1 VYKFQLKQ
9 KDRLKILPVLHLLV
23 ALIFVIDVSHVPE
36 NRIKDWV
43 FSAVYFIAFI
53 FLLIA
58 GIFYKKIL
66 NNVARHF
73 RLLFFES
80 MLFLG
85 GSVYFWSKGLSF
97 VALSHAILAGVLVLF
112 MIYLRRKE
120 QGDLIVVSRSN
131 VILPGLTGQRIIEWT
146 QLTNLVKKDD
156 LLTLDFKNNRLM
168 QVEILNADE
177 VPENEFNQFCLQQ
190 LNKLEEPGRPNLN

>member
-1 VYKFQLKQ
+1 VYKFQIKQ

-23 ALIFVIDVSHVPE
+23 ALIFIIDLSHVPE
-36 NRIKDWV
+36 NSIKDWV

-58 GIFYKKIL
+58 AIFYKKIM
-66 NNVARHF
+66 NTVWRHF

-80 MLFLG
+80 MLFLV
-85 GSVYFWSKGLSF
+85 GSVYFWSKGLSL
-97 VALSHAILAGVLVLF
+97 VALSHAIIAGVLVLF

-120 QGDLIVVSRSN
+120 QGELIIVSKHN
-131 VILPGLTGQRIIEWT
+131 VILPGLTGQRIVQWGE
-146 QLTNLVKKDD
+146 LTNVIRRDD

-168 QVEILNADE
+168 QVQIINADD
-177 VPENEFNQFCLQQ
+177 VPENEFNQFCQQQ
-190 LNKLEEPGRPNLN
+190 LSATNK

>member
-1 VYKFQLKQ
+1 MYKLQIKQ

-23 ALIFVIDVSHVPE
+23 ALIFIIDLSHVPE
-36 NRIKDWV
+36 NRIKDWL
-43 FSAVYFIAFI
+43 FSAVYLIAFI
-53 FLLIA
+53 LLLVA

-66 NNVARHF
+66 NSVWRHF

-85 GSVYFWSKGLSF
+85 GSVYFWSKGLSL

-120 QGDLIVVSRSN
+120 HGELIIVSRSN
-131 VILPGLTGQRIIEWT
+131 VILPGLTGHRIIEWSE
-146 QLTNLVKKDD
+146 LTNVIRRDD

-168 QVEILNADE
+168 QVQIINSDDA
-177 VPENEFNQFCLQQ
+177 PENEFNQFCRQQ
-190 LNKLEEPGRPNLN
+190 LAAANK